1 MKELLIFILGLM
13 IGGSVGV
20 LLMAL
25 IIGGKRND

>member
-20 LLMAL
+20 FLMGL
-25 IIGGKRND
+25 IIGGKGND

>member
-20 LLMAL
+20 FLMGL

>member
-20 LLMAL
+20 LLMGL